1 MATLPDTKKDVFEA
15 CLHWVYSSTVER
27 RFIQELPECKRPPS
41 YRTLAELWIFA
52 DMMLDRDLCNKVV
65 DMTYAKAIIYETSA
79 TDSTLAFIW
88 ENTSADSP
96 LRTLH
101 VDATTSNRS
110 SLANCKDI
118 VEGLPA
124 DFIVQLATRHMQGLN
139 GWVLAGLTESSI
151 CSRYH
156 IHEDGRSCD

>member
-1 MATLPDTKKDVFEA
+1 
-15 CLHWVYSSTVER
+15 
-27 RFIQELPECKRPPS
+27 
-41 YRTLAELWIFA
+41 
-52 DMMLDRDLCNKVV
+52 MMLDRDLCNKVI

-79 TDSTLAFIW
+79 AGSTLAFIW
-88 ENTSADSP
+88 ENTAVDSP

-118 VEGLPA
+118 IAGLPP
-124 DFIVQLATRHMQGLN
+124 DFIIELATRHMQGRD
-139 GWVLAGLTESSI
+139 GWVIDGLTKSSI

-156 IHEDGRSCD
+156 IHEDRRSCD